1 LKKDFGEMKSDKW
14 REDMIILNN
23 GTIIRAKGQ
32 GFQIRGF
39 RPDMIICD
47 DLEDENIIYSKDQ
60 RAKLEHWFFRTL
72 LPSLKPEQNLVY
84 VGTKLHTQ
92 SLMSNLQKK
101 PEFLSRFYAAITN
114 EESIWED
121 RWPLVSLRKLQRELG
136 TYAFQAEYQNNP
148 ISLAD
153 QPIKPH
159 YLQNVKIEPGIRVS
173 CLAID
178 PAISEKESS
187 DYRAFCLFGRT
198 ADGFKEIL
206 TERNRWGINEQIDR
220 IIDIYVRYKPD
231 RILVEEV
238 AFQKIYRQL
247 LTEKARER
255 GIFLPISTAELGVGP
270 DKRPKDKMT
279 RLLAVSHLFEQK
291 LVQVDNPDLIEE
303 LLAFPTGDNDD
314 MVDAT
319 VFSLYWLMNSRHGG
333 AFRQKEKVAIPGAKE
348 SFYVKEVRPGVF
360 VTQVGEPELPKAN
373 SNFISYG

>member
-1 LKKDFGEMKSDKW
+1 M
-14 REDMIILNN
+14 
-23 GTIIRAKGQ
+23 
-32 GFQIRGF
+32 
-39 RPDMIICD
+39 
-47 DLEDENIIYSKDQ
+47 
-60 RAKLEHWFFRTL
+60 
-72 LPSLKPEQNLVY
+72 
-84 VGTKLHTQ
+84 
-92 SLMSNLQKK
+92 
-101 PEFLSRFYAAITN
+101 
-114 EESIWED
+114 
-121 RWPLVSLRKLQRELG
+121 
-136 TYAFQAEYQNNP
+136 
-148 ISLAD
+148 
-153 QPIKPH
+153 
-159 YLQNVKIEPGIRVS
+159 S

-220 IIDIYVRYKPD
+220 IIDIYVKYKPD

-247 LTEKARER
+247 LTEKARDR

-303 LLAFPTGDNDD
+303 LLSFPTGDNDD

-319 VFSLYWLMNSRHGG
+319 VYALYWLMNTRHGG
-333 AFRQKEKVAIPGAKE
+333 AFKQLEKVAIPGAKE

-360 VTQVGEPELPKAN
+360 MTKVGEPELPKAN